1 LNILTTSNLLI
12 AHLFFRLE
20 NNKLQQQKMLDFS
33 GLFKLR
39 SDLIESI
46 SANDTKRLYKLLGE
60 DRSDAESEATS
71 SNLYVNLN
79 FIDHDGQTLM
89 HRVCRQGNLDALK
102 LLVKHGA
109 SQNLK
114 NKDGWFPIH
123 LATYFGHYELV
134 KFLINESNF
143 QHQSL
148 IAVYDDDVTYNRVNL
163 NCGTQYNRNNRDETV
178 DNEDETS
185 TSGSD
190 SLTDSDITDD
200 DDDNESDDENGDDN
214 LDDLINNIDLKYLEL
229 NDSNEKIL
237 EELMLNA
244 SDLDGSLSFLPNS
257 NQIKSKTNKFLSIF

>member
-1 LNILTTSNLLI
+1 
-12 AHLFFRLE
+12 
-20 NNKLQQQKMLDFS
+20 MLDFS
-33 GLFKLR
+33 SLFKLR

-46 SANDTKRLYKLLGE
+46 STNDTKRLYMLLGE
-60 DRSDAESEATS
+60 DRSDEESGATSTS
-71 SNLYVNLN
+71 SNLFVNLN

-89 HRVCRQGNLDALK
+89 HRVCRQGNLDILK

-134 KFLINESNF
+134 KFLINENNF

-148 IAVYDDDVTYNRVNL
+148 IAVYDDDVTYNRVHL
-163 NCGTQYNRNNRDETV
+163 NCAQYNRNREEAG

-200 DDDNESDDENGDDN
+200 DEDDDEDDNNESNNENGDN

-244 SDLDGSLSFLPNS
+244 SDLDVSLSFLPNS